1 MIRLKMKNRNMTF
14 AKKLQKKKNH
24 HEVKLIN
31 IKILHAKNS
40 LLGKTSGKQPKKME
54 NQGKKKLKL
63 ERF

>member
-1 MIRLKMKNRNMTF
+1 MKNRNMTF

-40 LLGKTSGKQPKKME
+40 LLGKTSGKQPKKNGE
-54 NQGKKKLKL
+54 SRKK
-63 ERF
+63 

>member
-40 LLGKTSGKQPKKME
+40 LLGKTSGKQPKQNGE
-54 NQGKKKLKL
+54 SRKK
-63 ERF
+63 